1 MSEEST
7 NAADVRVGEPVV
19 RIEGLRKAFG
29 DNVVLR
35 GIDLEVQR
43 GEVVVI
49 LGPSGSGKSTLLR
62 CVNLL
67 ETPTDGRIFF
77 EDTEITAK
85 KTDINKVRAKVGMVF
100 QNFNLF
106 PHLTAKKNVMLAQQ
120 KVLHRGK
127 EEAEKI
133 AVEQLTRVGL
143 ADRVDYKPSEL
154 SGGQQQRVAIA
165 RALAMDPHVMLFDEA
180 TSALDPELVR
190 DVLGVMKGLAKGG
203 MTMIVVTHEMGFAR
217 DVAELG
223 VDGFMCVVPYYNKPP
238 QEGMYRHFRTIADA
252 VELPIILYNIPGR
265 CVVNMEAETTLRL
278 AHDCDNV
285 VAVKEASGKMD
296 QVEAIVAGA
305 PDGFVVYSGDDSA
318 TLDVMKRGGAGVIS
332 TIGNVSPA
340 RMKEI
345 VELAAAG
352 DWEAAEA
359 ANERLMPLMTG
370 LFETSNPIL
379 VKEALKLLGF
389 PVGGV
394 RLPLV
399 DATPEQSERLA
410 ATMREV
416 GVL

>member
-1 MSEEST
+1 MSQPRFGRMIPAMVTPFDENRELDLDKAQALAARLVDGGSDSLIINGTTGESPT
-7 NAADVRVGEPVV
+7 VFYPQKMELFRAVVEAVGDRVPVIANV
-19 RIEGLRKAFG
+19 G
-29 DNVVLR
+29 DNC
-35 GIDLEVQR
+35 
-43 GEVVVI
+43 
-49 LGPSGSGKSTLLR
+49 TA
-62 CVNLL
+62 
-67 ETPTDGRIFF
+67 
-77 EDTEITAK
+77 DT
-85 KTDINKVRAKVGMVF
+85 V
-100 QNFNLF
+100 
-106 PHLTAKKNVMLAQQ
+106 
-120 KVLHRGK
+120 
-127 EEAEKI
+127 
-133 AVEQLTRVGL
+133 
-143 ADRVDYKPSEL
+143 S
-154 SGGQQQRVAIA
+154 
-165 RALAMDPHVMLFDEA
+165 
-180 TSALDPELVR
+180 
-190 DVLGVMKGLAKGG
+190 
-203 MTMIVVTHEMGFAR
+203 FAR
-217 DVAELG
+217 DVQKLG

-238 QEGMYRHFRTIADA
+238 QEGMYQHFRTIADA

-265 CVVNMEAETTLRL
+265 CVVNMEADTTLRL

-296 QVEAIVAGA
+296 QVKAIVDGA
-305 PDGFVVYSGDDSA
+305 PEGFAVYSGDDSA
-318 TLDVMKRGGAGVIS
+318 TFDIMKLGGTGVIS

-345 VELAAAG
+345 VDLCAAG
-352 DWEAAEA
+352 DWEAAAA